1 MEPAKNDFP
10 GPKLNLNPVAAGWM
24 DGWTDG
30 RTDGRTDFFPT
41 LHYASFCFVFF
52 SFYSGAPPR
61 ETSKFGHFK
70 QRVKFRLVCSR
81 KSEERLQNS
90 KRDLRISTDFR
101 NVQTLI
107 DYSARGRE
115 FRPSRP
121 LSKEIRAL
129 LN

>member
-1 MEPAKNDFP
+1 
-10 GPKLNLNPVAAGWM
+10 M
-24 DGWTDG
+24 DGRADG
-30 RTDGRTDFFPT
+30 RTDGRISFQLCTT
-41 LHYASFCFVFF
+41 LRFVLFFF

-101 NVQTLI
+101 NVQILI